1 MVVAAL
7 MSFEA
12 EVVVFVFEGTEV
24 LVVLLFVLKVVMGEF
39 VALLELTATTAATE
53 LGITEEDVLVVVA
66 VLLLLLLLL
75 VLGTVRL
82 SVPKT

>member
-1 MVVAAL
+1 MDFSSDEVVAAF

-12 EVVVFVFEGTEV
+12 EVV
-24 LVVLLFVLKVVMGEF
+24 LIFVLKVVMGEF
-39 VALLELTATTAATE
+39 VALLELTAATAATE
-53 LGITEEDVLVVVA
+53 LGIEDVLVVVA